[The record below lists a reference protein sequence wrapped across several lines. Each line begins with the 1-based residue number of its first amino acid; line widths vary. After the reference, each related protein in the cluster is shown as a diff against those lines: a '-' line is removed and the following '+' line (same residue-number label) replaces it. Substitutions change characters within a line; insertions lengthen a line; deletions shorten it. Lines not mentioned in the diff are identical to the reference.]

1 LKRKTFLIIS
11 TIVLLLLILTMTRAK
26 IRLNQNDY
34 QIPNGII
41 APSGG
46 GNFSNSTGISLNATM
61 GQCFVGKTNNSEGD
75 LLINGRHY
83 PLAPLSTNAG
93 AVLY

>member
-1 LKRKTFLIIS
+1 
-11 TIVLLLLILTMTRAK
+11 MTWAK
-26 IRLNQNDY
+26 IRLNQNEY

-46 GNFSNSTGISLNATM
+46 GNFSNSLDYSLNATM
-61 GQCFVGKTNNSEGD
+61 GQCFIGKTNCSAGD
-75 LLINGRHY
+75 VLINGRHY
-83 PLAPLSTNAG
+83 PLAPISTNAG